1 MSRRLATG
9 PSVRIAV
16 DLMRL
21 WTLLSETYNAEMT
34 HTRFPD
40 VRISFGQ
47 VFGYIEDDGMTITQL
62 ADRAGISKQAMAELV
77 SRLEESGYV
86 KRMPDPRDGRA
97 KLIRTTD
104 KGERQ
109 IEVSRKVLR
118 AIERRWA
125 KVVGDARLNQ
135 LRATLR
141 ELAEIEASDC
151 VNGRAS

>member
-1 MSRRLATG
+1 MSRRLASG

-21 WTLLSETYNAEMT
+21 WTLLSETYNTEMT
-34 HTRFPD
+34 HTKFPD
-40 VRISFGQ
+40 VRISYGQ
-47 VFGYIEDDGMTITQL
+47 VFGYIDDDGMTITQL
-62 ADRAGISKQAMAELV
+62 ASRAGISKQAMAELV
-77 SRLEESGYV
+77 DRLEESGYV
-86 KRMPDPRDGRA
+86 KRTPDPRDGRA

-109 IEVSRKVLR
+109 IEASRKVIR

-125 KVVGDARLNQ
+125 KFVGDGRLNQ

-141 ELAEIEASDC
+141 ELAEIEAREHA
-151 VNGRAS
+151 NGKIS